1 MIPIS
6 KVWYPKKETLLKYI
20 DEIYDTG
27 WATNNGPL
35 VQRFEKKL
43 EEYLGVK
50 NLLCVANGSIAL
62 EMAYTLLDL
71 KGEVITTP
79 FTFVSTTDTLISKC
93 ITPVYA
99 DIHKEYLTLDPDNI
113 EDAITEKTT
122 GIVPVHVFGN
132 ACQVDEI
139 MDVAKKNN
147 LKVVFDG
154 AHAFGINYKGQS
166 VLNCGDI
173 TTLSFNA
180 VKLFHSFEGGAVI
193 IKDDELYQKARVMR
207 QYGHTTDDGVGSSPG
222 INGKMNELEAAVG
235 LSVLEEIEE
244 VKKERADAYKH
255 YVKHLS
261 ELVQMQKLN
270 EDANYNYS
278 YGPIILE
285 SVEEMEVVE
294 AELMKNGIKPR
305 RYFVPSLDIL
315 PYVEQ
320 RKAMTISRD
329 YTSRILALPLHSGAE
344 FKTAEII
351 IKTLKNYRKYLL
363 VHT

>member
-20 DEIYDTG
+20 DEIYETG

-35 VQRFEKKL
+35 VQEFEKRL

-71 KGEVITTP
+71 KGEVVTTP
-79 FTFVSTTDTLISKC
+79 FTFVSTTDTLISKN

-99 DIHKEYLTLDPDNI
+99 DIHKDYLTLDPEKI
-113 EDAITEKTT
+113 EDSITDKTT

-139 MDVAKKNN
+139 MDVAKRNN

-166 VLNCGDI
+166 VLSCGDI

-207 QYGHTTDDGVGSSPG
+207 QYGHTTDDGVGSTPG

-235 LSVLEEIEE
+235 LAVLEEMEE

-255 YVKHLS
+255 YTEHLS
-261 ELVQMQKLN
+261 SLVQMQKIN
-270 EDANYNYS
+270 KDANYNNS
-278 YGPIILE
+278 YCPIILN
-285 SVEEMEVVE
+285 SVKEMEVVE
-294 AELMKNGIKPR
+294 GELLKNGIKPR

-320 RKAMTISRD
+320 RKPMTISRD
-329 YTSRILALPLHSGAE
+329 YTSRILALPLHSDAE
-344 FKTAEII
+344 VKTAEVIVN
-351 IKTLKNYRKYLL
+351 TLKNYRK
-363 VHT
+363 

>member
-6 KVWYPKKETLLKYI
+6 KVWYPKKETLLTYI
-20 DEIYDTG
+20 DKIYETG

-35 VQRFEKKL
+35 VQEFEKRL

-50 NLLCVANGSIAL
+50 NLLCVASGSIAL
-62 EMAYTLLDL
+62 EMAYTLLNL
-71 KGEVITTP
+71 KDEVITTP
-79 FTFVSTTDTLISKC
+79 FTFVSTTDTLVSKSL
-93 ITPVYA
+93 TPVYA
-99 DIHKEYLTLDPDNI
+99 DIHKDYFTLDPENI
-113 EDAITEKTT
+113 EDVITDKTT

-166 VLNCGDI
+166 VLNYGDI
-173 TTLSFNA
+173 STLSFNA
-180 VKLFHSFEGGAVI
+180 VKLFHSFEGGAII
-193 IKDDELYQKARVMR
+193 IKDDKLYEEAKTMR
-207 QYGHTTDDGVGSSPG
+207 QYGITTLDGIGSRPG

-235 LSVLEEIEE
+235 LSVLDEMEE
-244 VKKERADAYKH
+244 VQDERANSYK
-255 YVKHLS
+255 YYAEKLS
-261 ELVQMQKLN
+261 DLVQMQRIN

-278 YGPIILE
+278 YCPIILE
-285 SVEEMEVVE
+285 SVEEMKEVQE
-294 AELMKNGIKPR
+294 ELMRNGIKPR
-305 RYFVPSLDIL
+305 QYFAPSLDIL

-320 RKAMTISRD
+320 RKPMKISRD

-344 FKTAEII
+344 IKTSEVII
-351 IKTLKNYRKYLL
+351 ETLKNYRK
-363 VHT
+363 